1 MKEFKV
7 SSREAGQRM
16 DKYLFK
22 VLNQAPDSFVYKML
36 RKKNITLNGKKA
48 SGKELLQAQD
58 CVRIFLSDETF
69 SKFSSID
76 FVSNSAAVSFGQ
88 KSDEGIRKSGSA
100 LETNV
105 FDNQSSVEM
114 KGNILNPEHAA
125 AQAGIAVVYED
136 DDILVIDKPAGLL
149 SQKARAGDDSAN
161 DRILTYLL
169 ASGQLTEEELR
180 TFHPSICN
188 RLDRNTSG
196 LLLAG
201 KTMRGL
207 QDMAAQLKSR
217 SVKKYYHALVWGEMT
232 EPQHLSGYLVK
243 DHRTN
248 QVRVFPELSRQKAD
262 TAKIHP
268 ETRLPEEK
276 NGRKRKD
283 ETKERGSYAGESR
296 IETAY
301 RPLAHF
307 GNATL
312 LEIHLITGKSH
323 QIRAHLASV
332 GHPILGDPKYGD
344 PAGNRRLREK
354 TGIKRQLL
362 HACRVELADGRVI
375 GAEDPEDFRRAEKWL
390 QSS

>member
-1 MKEFKV
+1 MKEFTV

-22 VLNQAPDSFVYKML
+22 VLNQAPGSFVYKML

-69 SKFSSID
+69 SKFSTL
-76 FVSNSAAVSFGQ
+76 NSVG
-88 KSDEGIRKSGSA
+88 KKH
-100 LETNV
+100 
-105 FDNQSSVEM
+105 DNR
-114 KGNILNPEHAA
+114 NPERAA
-125 AQAGIAVVYED
+125 AKAGIAVVYED

-161 DRILTYLL
+161 DRILMYLL
-169 ASGQLTEEELR
+169 ESGQLTEEELR

-243 DHRTN
+243 DHRN
-248 QVRVFPELSRQKAD
+248 NLVRVSSEL
-262 TAKIHP
+262 
-268 ETRLPEEK
+268 
-276 NGRKRKD
+276 
-283 ETKERGSYAGESR
+283 SYAGESR

-312 LEIHLITGKSH
+312 LEIHLVTGKSH

-344 PAGNRRLREK
+344 PAGNRKLREK

-362 HACRVELADGRVI
+362 QACRVELADGRVI
-375 GAEDPEDFRRAEKWL
+375 RADDPEDFRRAENWL

>member
-1 MKEFKV
+1 
-7 SSREAGQRM
+7 
-16 DKYLFK
+16 
-22 VLNQAPDSFVYKML
+22 
-36 RKKNITLNGKKA
+36 
-48 SGKELLQAQD
+48 LQAQD
-58 CVRIFLSDETF
+58 CVRFFLSDETF
-69 SKFSSID
+69 AKFSS
-76 FVSNSAAVSFGQ
+76 A
-88 KSDEGIRKSGSA
+88 KMKRGS
-100 LETNV
+100 L
-105 FDNQSSVEM
+105 D
-114 KGNILNPEHAA
+114 PEYTV
-125 AQAGIAVVYED
+125 AQAEITVVYED

-149 SQKARAGDDSAN
+149 SQKAKAGDDSAN
-161 DRILTYLL
+161 DRILAYLL
-169 ASGQLTEEELR
+169 ESGQLTKEELR

-196 LLLAG
+196 LLIAG

-217 SVKKYYHALVWGEMT
+217 TVKKYYHALVWGKMT

-243 DHRTN
+243 DHGN
-248 QVRVFPELSRQKAD
+248 NRVQIFPEKSKEYGLGTQGSAWNP
-262 TAKIHP
+262 AKGNKGN
-268 ETRLPEEK
+268 T
-276 NGRKRKD
+276 GRIYTDR
-283 ETKERGSYAGESR
+283 EVQTSYFGESR

-307 GNATL
+307 GGATL

-344 PAGNRRLREK
+344 PARNRTLREK

-375 GAEDPEDFRRAEKWL
+375 AADDPEDFCRAENWL
-390 QSS
+390 RLVSKSHIDEMNSFA